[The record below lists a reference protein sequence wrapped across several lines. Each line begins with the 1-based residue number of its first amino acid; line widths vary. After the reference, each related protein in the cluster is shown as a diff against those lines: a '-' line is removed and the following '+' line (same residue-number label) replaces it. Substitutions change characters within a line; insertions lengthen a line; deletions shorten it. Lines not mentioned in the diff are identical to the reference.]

1 MTQPS
6 PPDAATPAPGAVSV
20 VRRWFDDGVLRRIFR
35 NAGTLLGGK
44 AVSAVLALASLAVT
58 ARGLGPELFGMLVLI
73 HTYAKL
79 IGGLTKFQSW
89 QAVIRYGAAALE
101 RGAPAEVQGLIKF
114 TALLDIASALVGV
127 VLAVALAPV
136 VGPWFGLGDDTVS
149 LAMAYSVLILFT
161 AKATPVGILRL
172 FDRFK
177 VIAVQTTFSPAV
189 SLAGAAMAWAS
200 GGGLGAF
207 LLVWFVAGAVDGVS
221 LGLLGWREAGR
232 QGLLR
237 GMNLSVA
244 GLTAPHGGI
253 WRFVWSANLYTSL
266 NAASSHLVTL
276 GVGWLL
282 GPSAAGL
289 FKIASQFASVLVVPA
304 TLLRRSIYPE
314 LAKLTAQ
321 GSARAVRRIVA
332 RAGAVAGAL
341 AVAAVVVLAAIGGPL
356 ISLTV
361 GDAYLGAYGV
371 LVVVAAATAIS
382 IFGVALDPVFFAM
395 GRPDVMLRVSV
406 IVAALN
412 LVLVVLF
419 AAAWGLIGVGWASLV
434 STVVGMAVLT
444 MLALARLAKRVHG
457 EDDAAARE
465 HQGGV

>member
-1 MTQPS
+1 MIQQS
-6 PPDAATPAPGAVSV
+6 PPAPGAVST
-20 VRRWFDDGVLRRIFR
+20 VRRWFEDGVMRRIFR

-44 AVSAVLALASLAVT
+44 AVSALLALASLAVT
-58 ARGLGPELFGMLVLI
+58 ARGLGPELFGILVLV

-101 RGAPAEVQGLIKF
+101 RGAPAELQGLIKF
-114 TALLDIASALVGV
+114 TVLLDLVSAVIGVAIAMI
-127 VLAVALAPV
+127 LAPV
-136 VGPWFGLGDDTVS
+136 IGPWFGLDDDTVN
-149 LAMAYSVLILFT
+149 LAMIYSALILFT
-161 AKATPVGILRL
+161 AKATPTGILRL

-177 VIAVQTTFSPAV
+177 LIAIQTTFSPAA
-189 SLAGAAMAWAS
+189 SLAGATIAWS
-200 GGGLGAF
+200 MGGGLEAF
-207 LLVWFVAGAVDGVS
+207 LVVWFVAGAVDGLS
-221 LGLLGWREAGR
+221 LSVLGWREVAR

-237 GMNLSVA
+237 GMDLSLA
-244 GLTAPHGGI
+244 DLTAPHSGI
-253 WRFVWSANLYTSL
+253 WKFVWSANIYTSL

-314 LAKLTAQ
+314 LAKLTAA
-321 GSARAVRRIVA
+321 GGAGGGARAVRKIVA
-332 RAGAVAGAL
+332 RAGAVAGSV
-341 AVAAVVVLAAIGGPL
+341 AVVAVVVLALIGEPL

-361 GDAYLGAYGV
+361 GHAYLGAYGV
-371 LVVVAAATAIS
+371 LVVLAAATAIS

-406 IVAALN
+406 IIAALN
-412 LVLVVLF
+412 LVLVFLF
-419 AAAWGLIGVGWASLV
+419 AAEWGLVGVGWASLV
-434 STVVGMAVLT
+434 STAVGIGVLI
-444 MLALARLAKRVHG
+444 MLALGRLAKRVRS
-457 EDDAAARE
+457 EAEAME
-465 HQGGV
+465 NQGD